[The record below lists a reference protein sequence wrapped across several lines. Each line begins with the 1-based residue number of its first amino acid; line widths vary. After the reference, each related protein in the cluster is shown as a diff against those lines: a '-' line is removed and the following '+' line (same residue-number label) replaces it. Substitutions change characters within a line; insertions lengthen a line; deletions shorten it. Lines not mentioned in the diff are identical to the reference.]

1 MRSNKCPQGEP
12 IGFGSRAELDD
23 LLHPARAFG
32 HPMDVVNDPDLTV
45 CEKRSILAAW
55 ASDAC
60 AIEARNELR
69 THGNATARWDDIMD
83 ALRLL
88 DRQKHPL
95 RQQSSWTRWQRRRW
109 RRDDRA
115 PSVDLRG

>member
-1 MRSNKCPQGEP
+1 MMRSNKCPQGEP

-88 DRQKHPL
+88 EWGVDGLITDRPDIIVPMV
-95 RQQSSWTRWQRRRW
+95 RQQRLPTT
-109 RRDDRA
+109 
-115 PSVDLRG
+115 